1 MPLHDATPRRLTDAE
16 AKDHADHLL
25 REAFRPTFYRDDAPL
40 PAVGTAPPVAQP
52 GRPPMSQ
59 RATDISGITTA
70 VGLASAPISL
80 GTCAVLWTAGQLD
93 PVVLGLLV
101 GAPIAFVAVLGRALK
116 RAKGVVEAAPAE
128 VHNHYTGPVLQNHHT
143 TVTTT
148 STNGM
153 FAATRNEVPDR
164 RS

>member
-1 MPLHDATPRRLTDAE
+1 MNLHDPASSRRMTEDE
-16 AKDHADHLL
+16 AKEHADALI
-25 REAFRPTFYRDDAPL
+25 REAFRPTSYRDDTPL
-40 PAVGTAPPVAQP
+40 PAVGSTPPVAQP

-93 PVVLGLLV
+93 PVVLGLLA
-101 GAPIAFVAVLGRALK
+101 GAPITFVAVLSRALK

-128 VHNHYTGPVLQNHHT
+128 IHNHYTGPVLQDYRS
-143 TVTTT
+143 TTT
-148 STNGM
+148 TTTTKGV
-153 FAATRNEVPDR
+153 FAQTRNDVR
-164 RS
+164 K